1 MYSPCYH
8 EDFSSTTTVARCKV
22 RVTTRIFYLPLLLPD
37 VMSMYTDM
45 CLRLQDQ
52 VERARAQARVRK
64 QEREDRELRQVG
76 SSSNFFF
83 FHLPPVVLCKIHV
96 N

>member
-1 MYSPCYH
+1 MLPRGLFH
-8 EDFSSTTTVARCKV
+8 
-22 RVTTRIFYLPLLLPD
+22 LPLLWSD

-76 SSSNFFF
+76 SSSIFF
-83 FHLPPVVLCKIHV
+83 LPSLLLSCVKSM
-96 N
+96 

>member
-1 MYSPCYH
+1 MCH
-8 EDFSSTTTVARCKV
+8 
-22 RVTTRIFYLPLLLPD
+22 LPLLLFD

-76 SSSNFFF
+76 TSSIFFF
-83 FHLPPVVLCKIHV
+83 PSLLLSCVKSM
-96 N
+96 

>member
-1 MYSPCYH
+1 MCH
-8 EDFSSTTTVARCKV
+8 
-22 RVTTRIFYLPLLLPD
+22 LPLLLFD

-76 SSSNFFF
+76 TSSIFF
-83 FHLPPVVLCKIHV
+83 FHHYCCPV
-96 N
+96 

>member
-1 MYSPCYH
+1 M
-8 EDFSSTTTVARCKV
+8 
-22 RVTTRIFYLPLLLPD
+22 LLQ
-37 VMSMYTDM
+37 SMYTDM

-76 SSSNFFF
+76 SSSIFVSFIY
-83 FHLPPVVLCKIHV
+83 HCCPV
-96 N
+96 

>member
-1 MYSPCYH
+1 
-8 EDFSSTTTVARCKV
+8 
-22 RVTTRIFYLPLLLPD
+22 
-37 VMSMYTDM
+37 MSMYTDM

-76 SSSNFFF
+76 TSSVLFF
-83 FHLPPVVLCKIHV
+83 PSTTTVVLCTIHV

>member
-1 MYSPCYH
+1 M
-8 EDFSSTTTVARCKV
+8 
-22 RVTTRIFYLPLLLPD
+22 RIFHLPLLLPD
-37 VMSMYTDM
+37 VQSVLPRGFFIYHYCCSMLLQSMYTDM

-76 SSSNFFF
+76 TSSIFFSF
-83 FHLPPVVLCKIHV
+83 IYHLLSCVKSM
-96 N
+96 